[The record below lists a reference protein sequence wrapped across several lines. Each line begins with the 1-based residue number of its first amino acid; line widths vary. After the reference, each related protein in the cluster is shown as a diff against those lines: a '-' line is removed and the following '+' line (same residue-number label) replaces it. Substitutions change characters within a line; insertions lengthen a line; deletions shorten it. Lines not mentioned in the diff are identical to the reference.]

1 MNFGG
6 WDEFTVNNGVF
17 RFPES
22 KLFTIYYRN
31 EFYFC
36 GCYRCVNSG
45 ESFTNFMISNFMISL

>member
-45 ESFTNFMISNFMISL
+45 ESFINFMISL